1 MLIYKVTKFD
11 RKGEKSCELEWS
23 RNFWKGK
30 KYVLVPRALADSN
43 TTR

>member
-23 RNFWKGK
+23 RKFWKGK
-30 KYVLVPRALADSN
+30 KYVLGPPVVEDSHA
-43 TTR
+43 TG